1 VEWDVINSCFVVP
14 PCQAVASVDAGV
26 RRYGKNYRA
35 IAEVIGNKN
44 ESLVRSFFVTYRR
57 RFKLDEV
64 LAEYEKEHGVE
75 EKPQREEV
83 RNLCCM
89 LSCFFNKSAVNSF
102 PFQYNGQCL
111 PLFLLQSFSALSAFS
126 ALTLLVGWQEG
137 HPACKN

>member
-1 VEWDVINSCFVVP
+1 MLVLL
-14 PCQAVASVDAGV
+14 AVGV

-75 EKPQREEV
+75 AKPQREDV
-83 RNLCCM
+83 RRLCF
-89 LSCFFNKSAVNSF
+89 SCRWTGTGMNCQLLKPKV
-102 PFQYNGQCL
+102 Y
-111 PLFLLQSFSALSAFS
+111 FLKFS
-126 ALTLLVGWQEG
+126 V
-137 HPACKN
+137 